1 MIVVFVCLLADA
13 VLGTC
18 GAQSSCVS
26 CVNENTNC
34 FWCPSMGACDRDGN
48 VCNGEKT
55 RSCAS
60 PPPPPCGPPVNVCG
74 TSTGCFVL
82 VTRAKCVALRCVCV
96 CACWFSSLI
105 YVFFFRIVVVF
116 LCVQL
121 RVNVNYDALRRC
133 QLSQLSLRLRT
144 GYSSIQMY
152 RRRKQR
158 LCFVITSPSIC
169 WLAGSFSGLRVRRR
183 AARACKRALQRKW
196 RKSDKC
202 AQWEGVVVVVALFVA
217 FNVVFLFRFKGSSC
231 GTAQTT
237 QSCTGTM
244 CPVDCVPLGWSAW
257 CVFVC
262 FLFLCFVI
270 RNHAYI
276 YTQVAVQPNVWRWF
290 LEESSSAQCRPPAG
304 LWRQIVSTF
313 VRLNSQF

>member
-34 FWCPSMGACDRDGN
+34 FWCPSMGACDRDGK

-105 YVFFFRIVVVF
+105 YVFFFSDRCRCF
-116 LCVQL
+116 ACSCASMSTTTPCEDASC
-121 RVNVNYDALRRC
+121 RNCRYDYGQVTVLYKC
-133 QLSQLSLRLRT
+133 
-144 GYSSIQMY
+144 I
-152 RRRKQR
+152 
-158 LCFVITSPSIC
+158 
-169 WLAGSFSGLRVRRR
+169 R
-183 AARACKRALQRKW
+183 A
-196 RKSDKC
+196 
-202 AQWEGVVVVVALFVA
+202 
-217 FNVVFLFRFKGSSC
+217 
-231 GTAQTT
+231 
-237 QSCTGTM
+237 
-244 CPVDCVPLGWSAW
+244 
-257 CVFVC
+257 
-262 FLFLCFVI
+262 
-270 RNHAYI
+270 
-276 YTQVAVQPNVWRWF
+276 
-290 LEESSSAQCRPPAG
+290 ESSAC
-304 LWRQIVSTF
+304 VS
-313 VRLNSQF
+313 L